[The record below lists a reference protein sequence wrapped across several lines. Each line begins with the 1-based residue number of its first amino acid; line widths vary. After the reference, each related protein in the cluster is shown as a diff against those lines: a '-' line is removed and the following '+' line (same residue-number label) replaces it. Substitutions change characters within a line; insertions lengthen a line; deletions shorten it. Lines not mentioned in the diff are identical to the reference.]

1 MSRNFS
7 AGFIRHTTESGDLEQ
22 IQNNLE
28 NRFRDLEACDII
40 QGRLITEISL
50 ASGDNDIEHKLGR
63 TARGFIITRFREAHA
78 NVYEKISTNSS
89 LDRVLKL
96 NSSGATTVDIWVF

>member
-7 AGFIRHTTESGDLEQ
+7 TSFIRHTTESGDLEQ

-28 NRFRDLEACDII
+28 NRFRDVEACDLIE
-40 QGRLITEISL
+40 GRLITEISL
-50 ASGDNDIEHKLGR
+50 ASGDNDVEHKLGR
-63 TARGFIITRFREAHA
+63 TIRGFIITRFREAHA
-78 NVYEKISTNSS
+78 NVYEKISTNNN
-89 LDRVLKL
+89 LDRILKL